1 MALLPNEH
9 SHMLAVT
16 STRWHGRHRH
26 HRSPLT
32 VWESRYRTAVI
43 MSDVLATALATLL
56 ATVLIGREL
65 PDYLGQLPRLVSVAA
80 LLIVIAALP
89 ANRAWD
95 PKVLGQGA
103 EEFRR
108 LGKALIATAVTL
120 SVAGVAFEL
129 THLRLWVFF
138 VVPAVG
144 VFAFPGRYVLRRLL
158 HGKRGKGE
166 CLLPVMAAGSVE
178 WAADLIARTRKE
190 PHNGWRVEA
199 VCTPDGF
206 GQKGTQE
213 IAGVP
218 VVGGLGDL
226 TERAQ
231 PGGYRVVAVAA
242 DPYWTP
248 MELQRLAWE
257 LEDTESELVVAPVLM
272 ELAGPRLHVSGVV
285 GLPLLRVQAPTFGR
299 AKRVIKSIVDRIGAL
314 VLVTLL
320 APVLLAIIVLV
331 KTDDGGPVL
340 FRQKRVGQSGKPFTM
355 WKFRTMVVN
364 ADALLDEL
372 RASNQGAG
380 PLFKMRQDPRVTRPG
395 RLLRRYSLDE
405 LPQLVNVLTGAMS
418 LVGPRPPLPHEVEQ
432 YGSDAG
438 RRLLV
443 KPGLTGLWQIS
454 GRSDLPWEEALR
466 LDLRYVEDWSLA
478 LDAVILWKTVR
489 AVFSGQGAY

>member
-1 MALLPNEH
+1 
-9 SHMLAVT
+9 
-16 STRWHGRHRH
+16 
-26 HRSPLT
+26 
-32 VWESRYRTAVI
+32 
-43 MSDVLATALATLL
+43 
-56 ATVLIGREL
+56 
-65 PDYLGQLPRLVSVAA
+65 
-80 LLIVIAALP
+80 
-89 ANRAWD
+89 
-95 PKVLGQGA
+95 
-103 EEFRR
+103 
-108 LGKALIATAVTL
+108 
-120 SVAGVAFEL
+120 
-129 THLRLWVFF
+129 

-144 VFAFPGRYVLRRLL
+144 AIAFPGRYLLRRLL
-158 HGKRGKGE
+158 HSRRGKGE

-178 WAADLIARTRKE
+178 WAADLITRTRKE

-206 GQKGTQE
+206 GLDGTQE

-218 VVGGLGDL
+218 VVGALGDL

-248 MELQRLAWE
+248 RQLQRLAWE

-285 GLPLLRVQAPTFGR
+285 GMPLLRVQAPTFGR
-299 AKRVIKSIVDRIGAL
+299 AKRVIKNCVDRLGAL
-314 VLVTLL
+314 ILLTLL
-320 APVLLAIIVLV
+320 APVLLAIAVIV
-331 KTDDGGPVL
+331 KTDDAGPVL

-380 PLFKMRQDPRVTRPG
+380 PLFKMRQDPRITGPG

-478 LDAVILWKTVR
+478 LDAIILWKTVR